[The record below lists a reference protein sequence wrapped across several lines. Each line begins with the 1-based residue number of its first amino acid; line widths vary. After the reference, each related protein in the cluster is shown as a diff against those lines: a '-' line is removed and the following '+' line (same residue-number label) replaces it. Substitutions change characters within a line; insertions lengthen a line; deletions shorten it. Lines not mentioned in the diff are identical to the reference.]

1 MLCCTMGC
9 WLGLQRNV
17 DDLQLLCF
25 KAVSGPWGLQGADL
39 VLAGAGVDG
48 GGLRQRRQ
56 VRARVQRG
64 KGVQLTCVPQR
75 LLRKQRVRCAQRLR
89 ASGSWSQYETL
100 HGQHCMAALKIQLQ
114 KRGVFATAVQ
124 WLIHA
129 GANTAPPMQ

>member
-1 MLCCTMGC
+1 MPCCTH
-9 WLGLQRNV
+9 GLLAGLTETCGW
-17 DDLQLLCF
+17 LQLLCS

-75 LLRKQRVRCAQRLR
+75 LLRKQRVRRAQRLR

-100 HGQHCMAALKIQLQ
+100 HGRHCMAA
-114 KRGVFATAVQ
+114 
-124 WLIHA
+124 
-129 GANTAPPMQ
+129 P